1 MATKKILMLTTGG
14 TIGGNVAGA
23 HEAKVTDNSGLQ
35 AVLRTAI
42 QEIKTRWQIEV
53 KIESKEIANKDSSDV
68 NQEEWSKLAK
78 NIHEEYD
85 NFDGF
90 LIAHGTNTMGYT
102 TAALSFALE
111 NLNKP
116 VVVTGAQVPAG
127 MPGSDSQ
134 TNLENSLRVAVYPYL
149 PVKGVVAVFGSR
161 IMIGTR
167 VKKSTEFDYDAFHT
181 FQDVNL
187 GVIGR
192 GIILNETKLA
202 EHNGFLTKQAAFAIK
217 ASQLK
222 VQAEFE
228 DKIAVLSEFPG
239 MSNSIMDTLVEHE
252 GIKGFIFRAFG
263 AGDPCQTHH
272 ETLKRLKK
280 KKIPVVMTT
289 QAANGNSN
297 FQVNESGETM
307 KKNDWAIPAY
317 DMSMEA
323 MVAKLSWLL
332 AQKLDYETIKI
343 KMVQNLHGEVH
354 VINDLG

>member
-1 MATKKILMLTTGG
+1 MHIMIATMA
-14 TIGGNVAGA
+14 
-23 HEAKVTDNSGLQ
+23 
-35 AVLRTAI
+35 
-42 QEIKTRWQIEV
+42 
-53 KIESKEIANKDSSDV
+53 
-68 NQEEWSKLAK
+68 
-78 NIHEEYD
+78 
-85 NFDGF
+85 F

-116 VVVTGAQVPAG
+116 VIVTGAQVPAG
-127 MPGSDSQ
+127 FPGSDSQ
-134 TNLENSLRVAVYPYL
+134 TNLENALRVSVYPYL

-161 IMIGTR
+161 VMTGTR
-167 VKKSTEFDYDAFHT
+167 VKKSTEFDYDAFNT

-192 GIILNETKLA
+192 GIIFNETKLA
-202 EHNGFLTKQAAFAIK
+202 EHNNYLTQQAAFAIK

-239 MSNSIMDTLVEHE
+239 MSNSIMDTLVEQE

-263 AGDPCQTHH
+263 AGDPSQTHH

-297 FQVNESGETM
+297 FQVNESGETI

-332 AQKLDYETIKI
+332 AQKLDYETIKL
-343 KMVQNLHGEVH
+343 KMLQNLHGEVH